1 MIKLTNKGWKGSKSG
16 SWSKKADKAIDKSDG
31 VFCGTSVT
39 ARSVAGDD
47 NITGIQNN
55 GKNGIGVRLNGE
67 LLMGADDD
75 KLTGKGNAGIGLFVD
90 NFGSLDMGNGDDKL
104 VGGGKRGAIVNRN
117 LITMGLGKDLVNAA
131 QGGFSGGGEIQM
143 EEGNDTAK
151 GFGSQTVDGGDGKD
165 KIIFNNGTYK
175 FTEID
180 GNEFEVINGGETM
193 TLIDLELVGGKK
205 GSLVS
210 LQAGTLSVVN
220 GVGEFS

>member
-1 MIKLTNKGWKGSKSG
+1 MG
-16 SWSKKADKAIDKSDG
+16 D
-31 VFCGTSVT
+31 
-39 ARSVAGDD
+39 GDD
-47 NITGIQNN
+47 R
-55 GKNGIGVRLNGE
+55 VME
-67 LLMGADDD
+67 
-75 KLTGKGNAGIGLFVD
+75 KGNAEIRLFVD
-90 NFGSLDMGNGDDKL
+90 NSGFLEIGNGDDK
-104 VGGGKRGAIVNRN
+104 VIGKGQRGAIVNRGT
-117 LITMGLGKDLVNAA
+117 ITMDLGKDFANAA

-180 GNEFEVINGGETM
+180 GNEFEVISGGETM

-220 GVGEFS
+220 GVAEFF